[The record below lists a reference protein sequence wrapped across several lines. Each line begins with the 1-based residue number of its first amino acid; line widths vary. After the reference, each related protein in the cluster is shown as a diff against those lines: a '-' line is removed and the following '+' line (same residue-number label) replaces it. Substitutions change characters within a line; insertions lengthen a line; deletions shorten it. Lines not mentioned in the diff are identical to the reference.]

1 MPPTAVDSR
10 TLPTARFGLAS
21 RVAVALVVL
30 LAALAAVM
38 QWAIVP
44 ATANA
49 FAAHGEGLL
58 REGSTVM
65 RDLAARQTADTCTVL
80 VDLIRHTTIARQRA
94 LQDVPLAIYEGNLD
108 AMRRAIETE
117 DADRSARQQSNVQTL
132 ADEIM
137 RRAADDIAARLDDL
151 AKRQRDQTATFASTL
166 RENHLLLVATTLA
179 VLVFVLGLGVHAL
192 VVRPTLRLRAATRR
206 LAAGD
211 LDVQLPPPS
220 RDELGDLTRDF
231 ADMVGQ
237 LRESR
242 ARVERLTAGLEDE
255 VRDKTAHL
263 ERALAELRT
272 SHRHLAQAERL
283 ASLGTLAGGIAHE
296 FHNVIGGI
304 RGCVVELA
312 ADETSADRR
321 ETLAVITRAA
331 DRAAGIVQQLLRFA
345 RRSVERRAD
354 VDAATIV
361 EDALRLCEP
370 AARRQDVRV
379 ERDLAAGLVVRGD
392 SDGLHQVLVNLLT
405 NALQAMPGGGTLR
418 IAARRAGDEIVLT
431 VADTGSGIAAAD
443 LPHVFEPFFTT
454 KGGEADPARRGSGL
468 GLSVSWGIVQAH
480 GGRIEATS
488 TPGQGAVFTVTLP
501 VRGPERASG

>member
-1 MPPTAVDSR
+1 MAPNDADPRARSAV
-10 TLPTARFGLAS
+10 RFGLAS
-21 RVAVALVVL
+21 RLALALVVL

-38 QWAIVP
+38 QWSIVP
-44 ATANA
+44 NTAAA
-49 FAAHGEGLL
+49 FAQHGEGLL

-65 RDLAARQTADTCTVL
+65 RDLAARQTTDSSTVL
-80 VDLIRHTTIARQRA
+80 VDLIHHTTIARQRA
-94 LQDVPLAIYEGNLD
+94 LQDLPLAIYEGNLD
-108 AMRRAIETE
+108 AMRAAIEAE
-117 DADRSARQQSNVQTL
+117 DARRSARQQANVQTL
-132 ADEIM
+132 ADEIT
-137 RRAADDIAARLDDL
+137 RRATGDITARLDDL
-151 AKRQRDQTATFASTL
+151 ARRQREQTATFASTL

-179 VLVFVLGLGVHAL
+179 VLVLVLGLGVHAL
-192 VVRPTLRLRAATRR
+192 VVRPTLRLRAATQR

-211 LDVQLPPPS
+211 LDVQLPPAS
-220 RDELGDLTRDF
+220 HDELGDLTRDF

-255 VRDKTAHL
+255 VRNKTLHL
-263 ERALAELRT
+263 ERALADLRT
-272 SHRHLAQAERL
+272 SHQQLAQAERL

-312 ADETSADRR
+312 ADESSVERR

-354 VDAATIV
+354 VDAVTIV

-379 ERDLAAGLVVRGD
+379 ERDLAPGLVVRGD

-405 NALQAMPGGGTLR
+405 NALQAMPKGGTLR
-418 IAARRAGDEIVLT
+418 VAARSVGDQVELA
-431 VADTGSGIAAAD
+431 VADTGNGISAAD

-454 KGGEADPARRGSGL
+454 KSGEADPARRGSGL

-480 GGRIEATS
+480 GGRITVTS
-488 TPGQGAVFTVTLP
+488 TPGQGARFTVTLP
-501 VRGPERASG
+501 VRGAEPANG